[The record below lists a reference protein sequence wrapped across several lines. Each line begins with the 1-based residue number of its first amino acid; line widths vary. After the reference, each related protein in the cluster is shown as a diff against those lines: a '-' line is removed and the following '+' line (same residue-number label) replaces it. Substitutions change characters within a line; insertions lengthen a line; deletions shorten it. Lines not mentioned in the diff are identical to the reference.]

1 MLMERIAF
9 VMQLHAGCEA
19 EYRRR
24 HASVWPELAE
34 LLRGIGVREYSIFLE
49 ERTLQL
55 FAVLSIDDATKLDGL
70 AVQPVMQ
77 RWWDHMKDIMD
88 TNPDHSP
95 VVAGLKEVFY
105 LP

>member
-1 MLMERIAF
+1 MK
-9 VMQLHAGCEA
+9 LHPGFEE

-24 HASVWPELAE
+24 HAAIWPELSA
-34 LLRGIGVREYSIFLE
+34 LLHDSGIREYSIFLE
-49 ERTLQL
+49 EEGLQL
-55 FAVLSIDDATKLDGL
+55 FAFLKIDDAAKLDTLPGKD
-70 AVQPVMQ
+70 VMQ

-95 VVAGLKEVFY
+95 VARTLKEIFY